1 MCGTLNSLLGDWLNH
16 ALYLYLCACHE
27 RTLATCQATGGWVWI
42 SSWLPRPLHPLRSSV
57 SVLRVAGCA
66 DEHEPINLM
75 LDEHDQ
81 SGGNNRKVRYMY
93 MNRPNHRR
101 NPNNKQRNLT
111 CDESFT
117 TQHFL
122 THLREAF

>member
-1 MCGTLNSLLGDWLNH
+1 MGLDLKLAAQTAAPSPL
-16 ALYLYLCACHE
+16 E
-27 RTLATCQATGGWVWI
+27 RLSEPWQILA
-42 SSWLPRPLHPLRSSV
+42 
-57 SVLRVAGCA
+57 LRVAGCA

-122 THLREAF
+122 THLREAL